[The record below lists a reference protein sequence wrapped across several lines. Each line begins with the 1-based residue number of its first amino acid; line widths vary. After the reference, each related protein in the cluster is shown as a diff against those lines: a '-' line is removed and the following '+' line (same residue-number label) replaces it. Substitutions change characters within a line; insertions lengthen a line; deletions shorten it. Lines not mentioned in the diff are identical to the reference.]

1 MFSITGFIV
10 LLIIA
15 GICGGIGQSISGYS
29 RGGCLSSIALGFIGA
44 LFGSW
49 LARLLG
55 LPNLFSITLAGV
67 HFPIVWSI
75 IGSALFV
82 AVLGLLTKRRRA

>member
-29 RGGCLSSIALGFIGA
+29 HGGCLTSIALGFIGA
-44 LFGSW
+44 ILGGW
-49 LARLLG
+49 LAHQLG

-67 HFPIVWSI
+67 HFPILWSI
-75 IGSALFV
+75 AGSALFV
-82 AVLGLLTKRRRA
+82 AVLGFLTKRRGS